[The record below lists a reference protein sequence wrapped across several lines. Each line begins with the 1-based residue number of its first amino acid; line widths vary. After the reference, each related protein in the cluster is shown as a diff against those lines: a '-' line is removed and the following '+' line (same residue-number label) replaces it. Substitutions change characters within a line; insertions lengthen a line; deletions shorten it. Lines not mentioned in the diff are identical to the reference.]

1 MSKCQ
6 MDHCNRAVKYPG
18 LGICHACYLALY
30 YWKRKSVKEII
41 HRKAALKLYEA
52 RLREIQ
58 PGVVVM
64 PQRKGK
70 RG

>member
-30 YWKRKSVKEII
+30 YWKQKSVAQII
-41 HRKAALKLYEA
+41 HRKNALKLFGA
-52 RLREIQ
+52 RMQEVQ
-58 PGVVVM
+58 PQVSVL
-64 PQRKGK
+64 PQRKRK